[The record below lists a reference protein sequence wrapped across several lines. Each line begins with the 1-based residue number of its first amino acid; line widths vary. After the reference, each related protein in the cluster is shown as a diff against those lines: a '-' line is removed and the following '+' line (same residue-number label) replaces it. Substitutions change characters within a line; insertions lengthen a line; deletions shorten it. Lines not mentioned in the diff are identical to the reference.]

1 MDPTIHSIL
10 IKFFKKFRFDGLNV
24 VNSNIFTEI
33 LDRSIIQIQKPSCEF
48 SKRSNDESRLNIIK
62 ERLEETLKSREILS
76 NFSIENEINNT
87 LISKHISKGQN
98 SFNTSISHFNQ
109 SNYFLNNNNNDVDP
123 DLNTF
128 QLKIKIFNVLKT
140 FLRKRKEKIQF
151 KKKIVEKEK
160 MANFFYI
167 NLTKSRCFYILHKRI
182 RQKGVFRI
190 ICEKNEEFTYYNQKQ
205 MFMKL
210 LINCYHK
217 KKLLKAYTILQNK
230 RTRMKVFN
238 AFTKK
243 INYYIQQGQLFFT
256 QLVNNKFSVKFLAE
270 LIGVTE
276 KLDSQSQINII
287 KKKRLKA
294 RMNKLNYKLNFYKKY
309 ELFRVLKENLIA
321 EKYVE

>member
-1 MDPTIHSIL
+1 M
-10 IKFFKKFRFDGLNV
+10 

-33 LDRSIIQIQKPSCEF
+33 LDRSIIQIHNPFSEF
-48 SKRSNDESRLNIIK
+48 SNRSKEESRLDIIK
-62 ERLEETLKSREILS
+62 NRLEETLKSREISS
-76 NFSIENEINNT
+76 NFSIDNEINNT
-87 LISKHISKGQN
+87 LISKHISKAQS

-109 SNYFLNNNNNDVDP
+109 SNYFLNNNNYNDVDP

-160 MANFFYI
+160 MANFFYV

-190 ICEKNEEFTYYNQKQ
+190 ICEKNEDFTYFHQKQ
-205 MFMKL
+205 LFMKF

-217 KKLLKAYTILQNK
+217 NKLLKAYTMLQNK

-238 AFTKK
+238 ALTKK

-256 QLVNNKFSVKFLAE
+256 QMINNQFSVKFLEE
-270 LIGVTE
+270 LIRVTE
-276 KLDSQSQINII
+276 KLVSQFQINII
-287 KKKRLKA
+287 KKKRLKT
-294 RMNKLNYKLNFYKKY
+294 RMNQLHSKLNFYKKK
-309 ELFRVLKENLIA
+309 ELFRILKENYIS
-321 EKYVE
+321 EKYIE